1 MNIEIIAFSFLAGA
15 CGALGIGGGSFL
27 LLYLTLFAGVE
38 QLKSQGI
45 NLIFFLPCSAVALFL
60 HFKNKLIDKKAALAS
75 IIWGVFGVALGS
87 LVAPWLGGEILR
99 KIFAVLLVILGVRE
113 LFPDKSEKKKK

>member
-1 MNIEIIAFSFLAGA
+1 MSIETIAFSFIAGA

-45 NLIFFLPCSAVALFL
+45 NLIFFLPCSAVALFF
-60 HFKNKLIDKKAALAS
+60 HFKNNLIDKKAALTA
-75 IIWGVFGVALGS
+75 IIWGVLGVALGS
-87 LVAPWLGGEILR
+87 LSASWLGGETLR
-99 KIFAVLLVILGVRE
+99 KIFAALLIIMGIRE
-113 LFPDKSEKKKK
+113 LLPDKSKKN